1 MTHDLTPI
9 IIGVGEASER
19 IDAPDYQALS
29 PVALA
34 AKASQAA
41 VDDACGA
48 NLAAHIDLIAAIRQ
62 FEVSTPRDV
71 PPFGASNNF
80 PRSVARRIGAD
91 PARAV
96 LEITGGQ
103 GPQHLVNE
111 MAHAIA
117 AGEVK
122 MALLTGSEAISTV
135 RHLKA
140 TGETRDWAE
149 TLDGQLEDR
158 GYGLEGLLTAEI
170 ALHGG
175 RTPIQ
180 LYALF
185 ENARRGRLGMDRQS
199 YGQAMGELFAPFTRV
214 AAGNP
219 HAMSRE
225 MHDAAALATVTASNR
240 LTSDPFPRRMVARDQ
255 ANQGAAVLLT
265 SVGLARELGVPE
277 DRWVYLYGGA
287 DVKERTAIERQDLSR
302 SPAAVEAVETAL
314 SVAGVTLPQLHH
326 LDLYSCFPIAVF
338 NITDAFGLTA
348 DDPRGLTVTGGLPF
362 FGGAGNNYSM
372 HAIAEIIRRLRT
384 TGGMGLIG
392 ANGGFLSKYSVGI
405 YGTEARPFKPFD
417 SKPLQA
423 RIDAWP
429 APVVAAPA
437 AGEGT
442 VTTYTIDYS
451 GPEPRGMVIG
461 QTPSGER
468 FVAMTGKDDIVQRM
482 IDEEPIGA
490 TVTFA
495 PDDKERLLLTGFTPS
510 PSSRP

>member
-1 MTHDLTPI
+1 MTHDLTPVL
-9 IIGVGEASER
+9 IGVGEASER
-19 IDAPDYQALS
+19 IDAPGYQALS

-34 AKASQAA
+34 AKASEAA
-41 VDDACGA
+41 LADTGGA
-48 NLAAHIDLIAAIRQ
+48 GLAARIDLIAAIRQ
-62 FEVSTPRDV
+62 FEVSTPRDA

-80 PRSVARRIGAD
+80 PRSVALRIGAD

-96 LEITGGQ
+96 LEVTGGQ

-117 AGEVK
+117 AGEVR

-135 RHLKA
+135 RHLKTA
-140 TGETRDWAE
+140 GETRDWAE
-149 TLDGQLEDR
+149 TLEGQLEDR
-158 GYGLEGLLTAEI
+158 GYGLDGLLTPEVAN
-170 ALHGG
+170 HGG
-175 RTPIQ
+175 RTAIQ

-185 ENARRGRLGMDRQS
+185 ENARRGRLGLGRQA
-199 YGQAMGELFAPFTRV
+199 YGQAMGELFAPFTKV

-225 MHDAAALATVTASNR
+225 THDAAALATVTASNR

-255 ANQGAAVLLT
+255 ANQGAALLLT

-287 DVKERTAIERQDLSR
+287 DVRERTVIERQDLSR
-302 SPAAVEAVETAL
+302 SPAAVEAVEAAL
-314 SVAGVTLPQLHH
+314 SGAGVTLPDLRH

-338 NITDAFGLTA
+338 NIADALGLGP

-372 HAIAEIIRRLRT
+372 HAIAEIVRRLRA
-384 TGGMGLIG
+384 TGGAGLIG
-392 ANGGFLSKYSVGI
+392 ANGGFLSKYSVGV
-405 YGTEARPFKPFD
+405 YGTDARPWKGFD
-417 SKPLQA
+417 SRPLQA

-437 AGEGT
+437 AGEGA

-451 GPEPRGMVIG
+451 APEPRGMVIG
-461 QTPSGER
+461 QVASGHR
-468 FVAMTGKDDIVQRM
+468 FVAMTDKDSPLTQRL
-482 IDEEPIGA
+482 IDEEPLGA

-495 PDDKERLLLTGFTPS
+495 PDDKGRLLLTGFNPA
-510 PSSRP
+510 